1 MNCGSHRRESNDINL
16 QVTYNLRC
24 VGALLSIT
32 MYGSKVVPVNDSIS
46 SLVNCSFGRNIASGS
61 LIGVL
66 NSSMEMLL
74 NSFID
79 NYFSMSQVI
88 VHQDDNSMIISMRC
102 NVC

>member
-1 MNCGSHRRESNDINL
+1 M
-16 QVTYNLRC
+16 
-24 VGALLSIT
+24 GAVLSVT

-74 NSFID
+74 NSFSD
-79 NYFSMSQVI
+79 NYFSMSPQVI